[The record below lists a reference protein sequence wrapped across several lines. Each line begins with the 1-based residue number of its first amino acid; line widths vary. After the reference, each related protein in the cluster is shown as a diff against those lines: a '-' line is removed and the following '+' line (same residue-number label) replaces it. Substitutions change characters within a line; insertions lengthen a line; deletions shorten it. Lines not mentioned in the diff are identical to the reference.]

1 MKHFVFSAVQRIWN
15 GDSAVYNTAVS
26 VSRLTA
32 RKNWITMKL
41 YTGYLCF
48 DRCKSCTKTT
58 DADCLWSSQT
68 TSFSLLPACVRFD
81 VKKTQILW
89 KSCNN
94 GLCLNWLCSQFENRW
109 SLRFSEPLPNRSV
122 VAECAVYFTHFWTM
136 TGTNSS
142 IDILWL
148 HRPQVKYSDY
158 LISSQTSS

>member
-15 GDSAVYNTAVS
+15 CDSAAYVKRETVS

-32 RKNWITMKL
+32 RKNWITIKL

-48 DRCKSCTKTT
+48 DRCKSCTNQ
-58 DADCLWSSQT
+58 LMQT
-68 TSFSLLPACVRFD
+68 VYGALKPLPFLYFLHACG
-81 VKKTQILW
+81 LMW
-89 KSCNN
+89 KQLNENN
-94 GLCLNWLCSQFENRW
+94 VLCLNWPCSQFENRG
-109 SLRFSEPLPNRSV
+109 SLRFSEPLPNKSV

-158 LISSQTSS
+158 LLSSQTSS